1 MYGSELEFSP
11 VLCVCMRTHVCA
23 RVYMCTCVCACASVR
38 VCVCVCQ
45 WTDFETQFSM
55 LIVSSW
61 RLRKHFA
68 LTEVRAQSWYKVC
81 SYELVNPTFKISLIL
96 KVGLTN
102 PD

>member
-1 MYGSELEFSP
+1 MDLSLNFHQC
-11 VLCVCMRTHVCA
+11 CVCMRTHVCA

-45 WTDFETQFSM
+45 WTDFETKFSM

-68 LTEVRAQSWYKVC
+68 LTEVRAQFWYKVC
-81 SYELVNPTFKISLIL
+81 SYELVNPTFKNSLLCASKFMI
-96 KVGLTN
+96 
-102 PD
+102 